1 MAWGHGTFQ
10 EAIYDW
16 FNEYKV
22 YLKAGANP
30 LIYRMDVNNDPE
42 LAELGL
48 EVLYFSPKNYI
59 HTYITYVILVLYF

>member
-30 LIYRMDVNNDPE
+30 LIARKDVNNDPE
-42 LAELGL
+42 LAKLGL
-48 EVLYFSPKNYI
+48 EVSYFPPNNCIYASNCILLLNY
-59 HTYITYVILVLYF
+59 V

>member
-30 LIYRMDVNNDPE
+30 LIARKDVNNDPE
-42 LAELGL
+42 LAKLGL
-48 EVLYFSPKNYI
+48 EVSYFPPNNCIYM
-59 HTYITYVILVLYF
+59 HLTVFHY